1 MKIFGMTNTRL
12 IAGLLFATMAVS
24 LDAHAA
30 SVSRPG
36 RGFGPVYDAAHETT
50 FEGTIQEVVLKHT
63 AGSPGGMH
71 LMVAGPAGLI
81 DAHIGPFM
89 TKQTKEVLQAGVPVR
104 LVGAKTTVR
113 GKTFFL
119 ARQLTVDGNT
129 IQVRTPRGFLVMPRS
144 DHPRVGKTG
153 TQTGSERPITG
164 FTGFTGSNGGAR

>member
-12 IAGLLFATMAVS
+12 IAGLLCGLFATMAVS

-50 FEGTIQEVVLKHT
+50 FEGTIQEVVVKHT
-63 AGSPGGMH
+63 AGSPAGMH
-71 LMVAGPAGLI
+71 LMVAGPQGLV

-89 TKQTKEVLQAGVPVR
+89 SKETKEALQAGVPVR
-104 LVGAKTTVR
+104 LVGANTTVHGR
-113 GKTFFL
+113 TFFL

-129 IQVRTPRGFLVMPRS
+129 VKIRTARGFLVPMRSNRPRGGRS
-144 DHPRVGKTG
+144 EAGTKTD
-153 TQTGSERPITG
+153 TTRTENG
-164 FTGFTGSNGGAR
+164 FFGGAR